1 MKILIILLFVLLL
14 TSCVESSIDVLN
26 KLESPVIVYSKHEQ
40 LKWFDDKPN
49 MVVKTSDGT
58 LVSLPFD
65 VQIKSLIKYEIGDT
79 IK

>member
-1 MKILIILLFVLLL
+1 M
-14 TSCVESSIDVLN
+14 
-26 KLESPVIVYSKHEQ
+26 ESPVIVYSKHEQ
-40 LKWFDDKPN
+40 LKWFDDKPS

-65 VQIKSLIKYEIGDT
+65 VQLKSLIIKYEVGDT